1 MTLHVPQT
9 LRASVPAPAYQA
21 VHGQRGFSLVE
32 MLAALVI
39 LGLALGALY
48 QAASGATRNA
58 RVSAEY
64 AIATTLAESELDAF
78 VISRPDVGTT
88 QRGRYG
94 DYAEVVTSM
103 STIGVVDAE
112 TIALDACSA
121 FQSPAMP
128 PFSPGMAPVAALCY
142 NAHAGAPQTDRGVI
156 NIDDLA
162 VRTRGG
168 DEAARKLHAT
178 LSKLSVARQRQYS

>member
-1 MTLHVPQT
+1 MKLHLHQT
-9 LRASVPAPAYQA
+9 ARASRPSCRSAR
-21 VHGQRGFSLVE
+21 GQRGFSLVE

-78 VISRPDVGTT
+78 VISRPDVGVT

-94 DYAEVVTSM
+94 DYEWERWVELIPEREQSGIGWMRIVVSWPGDSQPRTVSL
-103 STIGVVDAE
+103 STIGRLSEGTGDA
-112 TIALDACSA
+112 S
-121 FQSPAMP
+121 
-128 PFSPGMAPVAALCY
+128 
-142 NAHAGAPQTDRGVI
+142 
-156 NIDDLA
+156 
-162 VRTRGG
+162 
-168 DEAARKLHAT
+168 
-178 LSKLSVARQRQYS
+178 

>member
-1 MTLHVPQT
+1 MKLHFHQT
-9 LRASVPAPAYQA
+9 ARASRPSCRPAR
-21 VHGQRGFSLVE
+21 GQRGFALVE

-78 VISRPDVGTT
+78 VISRPDVGVT

-94 DYAEVVTSM
+94 DYEWERWVELIPEREQSGIGWMRIVVSWPGESQPRTVSL
-103 STIGVVDAE
+103 STIGRLSEGAGDA
-112 TIALDACSA
+112 S
-121 FQSPAMP
+121 
-128 PFSPGMAPVAALCY
+128 
-142 NAHAGAPQTDRGVI
+142 
-156 NIDDLA
+156 
-162 VRTRGG
+162 
-168 DEAARKLHAT
+168 
-178 LSKLSVARQRQYS
+178 

>member
-1 MTLHVPQT
+1 MKPRVHQT
-9 LRASVPAPAYQA
+9 VRASTPVYRAA
-21 VHGQRGFSLVE
+21 HEQRGFSLVE

-78 VISRPDVGTT
+78 VISRPDVGVT

-94 DYAEVVTSM
+94 DYEWERWVELIPEREQSGIGWMRIVVSWSGDSQPRTVSL
-103 STIGVVDAE
+103 STIGRLSEGAGDA
-112 TIALDACSA
+112 S
-121 FQSPAMP
+121 
-128 PFSPGMAPVAALCY
+128 
-142 NAHAGAPQTDRGVI
+142 
-156 NIDDLA
+156 
-162 VRTRGG
+162 
-168 DEAARKLHAT
+168 
-178 LSKLSVARQRQYS
+178 

>member
-1 MTLHVPQT
+1 MKPRVHQT
-9 LRASVPAPAYQA
+9 VRSSAPVYLATQ
-21 VHGQRGFSLVE
+21 GQHGFSLVE

-78 VISRPDVGTT
+78 VISRPNVGMT

-94 DYAEVVTSM
+94 DYEWERWVELIPEREQSGIGWMRIMVRWSGDSQPRTVSL
-103 STIGVVDAE
+103 STIGRLSEDAG
-112 TIALDACSA
+112 DAS
-121 FQSPAMP
+121 
-128 PFSPGMAPVAALCY
+128 
-142 NAHAGAPQTDRGVI
+142 
-156 NIDDLA
+156 
-162 VRTRGG
+162 
-168 DEAARKLHAT
+168 
-178 LSKLSVARQRQYS
+178 

>member
-1 MTLHVPQT
+1 MKLYLHET
-9 LRASVPAPAYQA
+9 ARASRPSCRPAR
-21 VHGQRGFSLVE
+21 GQRGFSLVE

-78 VISRPDVGTT
+78 VISRPDVGVT

-94 DYAEVVTSM
+94 DYEWERWVELIPEREQSGIGWMRMVVSWPGESQPRTVSL
-103 STIGVVDAE
+103 STIGRLSEGAGDA
-112 TIALDACSA
+112 S
-121 FQSPAMP
+121 
-128 PFSPGMAPVAALCY
+128 
-142 NAHAGAPQTDRGVI
+142 
-156 NIDDLA
+156 
-162 VRTRGG
+162 
-168 DEAARKLHAT
+168 
-178 LSKLSVARQRQYS
+178 

>member
-9 LRASVPAPAYQA
+9 LSASVPAPAYQA
-21 VHGQRGFSLVE
+21 VQGQRGFSLVE

-94 DYAEVVTSM
+94 DYEWERWVELITEREESGIGWMRIVVSWSGDSQPRTVSL
-103 STIGVVDAE
+103 STIGRLSEGAGDA
-112 TIALDACSA
+112 S
-121 FQSPAMP
+121 
-128 PFSPGMAPVAALCY
+128 
-142 NAHAGAPQTDRGVI
+142 
-156 NIDDLA
+156 
-162 VRTRGG
+162 
-168 DEAARKLHAT
+168 
-178 LSKLSVARQRQYS
+178 

>member
-1 MTLHVPQT
+1 MKPRGLQT
-9 LRASVPAPAYQA
+9 VRASAPVYRAA
-21 VHGQRGFSLVE
+21 HEQRGFSLVE

-78 VISRPDVGTT
+78 VISRPDVGMT

-94 DYAEVVTSM
+94 DYEWERWVELIPEREESGMGWMRIVVSWSGDSQPRTVSL
-103 STIGVVDAE
+103 STIGRLSE
-112 TIALDACSA
+112 
-121 FQSPAMP
+121 
-128 PFSPGMAPVAALCY
+128 
-142 NAHAGAPQTDRGVI
+142 GA
-156 NIDDLA
+156 
-162 VRTRGG
+162 G
-168 DEAARKLHAT
+168 DE
-178 LSKLSVARQRQYS
+178 S

>member
-1 MTLHVPQT
+1 MKLHLHQT
-9 LRASVPAPAYQA
+9 ARVSRPSCRPAR
-21 VHGQRGFSLVE
+21 GQRGFSLVE

-78 VISRPDVGTT
+78 VISRPDVGVT

-94 DYAEVVTSM
+94 DYEWERWVELIPEREQAGIGWMRIVVSWPGESQPRTVSL
-103 STIGVVDAE
+103 STIGRLSEGAGDA
-112 TIALDACSA
+112 S
-121 FQSPAMP
+121 
-128 PFSPGMAPVAALCY
+128 
-142 NAHAGAPQTDRGVI
+142 
-156 NIDDLA
+156 
-162 VRTRGG
+162 
-168 DEAARKLHAT
+168 
-178 LSKLSVARQRQYS
+178 

>member
-1 MTLHVPQT
+1 MKLSAFT
-9 LRASVPAPAYQA
+9 SVGSGGRSAAL
-21 VHGQRGFSLVE
+21 GQGGFSLVE

-78 VISRPDVGTT
+78 LISRPDAGVT

-94 DYAEVVTSM
+94 DYEWERWVEL
-103 STIGVVDAE
+103 IPE
-112 TIALDACSA
+112 
-121 FQSPAMP
+121 
-128 PFSPGMAPVAALCY
+128 
-142 NAHAGAPQTDRGVI
+142 R
-156 NIDDLA
+156 
-162 VRTRGG
+162 
-168 DEAARKLHAT
+168 EAAHLEPAHDRPTERGCPRCVVKR
-178 LSKLSVARQRQYS
+178 V

>member
-1 MTLHVPQT
+1 MKPRVLQT
-9 LRASVPAPAYQA
+9 VRASAPVYRAA
-21 VHGQRGFSLVE
+21 HEQRGFSLVE

-78 VISRPDVGTT
+78 LISRPDVGMT

-94 DYAEVVTSM
+94 DYEWERWVELIPEREESGIAWMRIVVSWSGDSQPRTVSL
-103 STIGVVDAE
+103 STIGRLREGAGDA
-112 TIALDACSA
+112 S
-121 FQSPAMP
+121 
-128 PFSPGMAPVAALCY
+128 
-142 NAHAGAPQTDRGVI
+142 
-156 NIDDLA
+156 
-162 VRTRGG
+162 
-168 DEAARKLHAT
+168 
-178 LSKLSVARQRQYS
+178 